1 MSSEAGSDVVEMI
14 GLCRQMGIAAVQ
26 VARIGSAAQ
35 IAQARKVVA
44 DARRALY
51 RLLAEDASEDR

>member
-1 MSSEAGSDVVEMI
+1 VV

-26 VARIGSAAQ
+26 VARMGNAAQ
-35 IAQARKVVA
+35 VAQARKVVA

-51 RLLAEDASEDR
+51 RLLAEDAPEDR